1 MPRVISD
8 THTLIAGKPGAPE
21 RVPPGN
27 PASVSKADA
36 EGLVRAG
43 IARLADDQPLPPAE
57 NSEKESAGT
66 GERMQEVKG
75 NKLDNRINLNTAT
88 AAELTAIKG
97 VGKATARDI
106 VAHRKKAGPFES
118 LADCAERVGGVSV
131 EQLEAA
137 DVTV

>member
-8 THTLIAGKPGAPE
+8 SHTLITGKPGASE
-21 RVPPGN
+21 RVPPGK

-36 EGLVRAG
+36 GGLVRAG
-43 IARLADDQPLPPAE
+43 IARLVDDQPLPPAE
-57 NSEKESAGT
+57 NSEKESSGT
-66 GERMQEVKG
+66 GEPMQEVEG
-75 NKLDNRINLNTAT
+75 DTLNIAINLNTAT
-88 AAELTAIKG
+88 AAELTAIRG

-118 LADCAERVGGVSV
+118 LADCADRVGGVSV

-137 DVTV
+137 GAVV